1 MNSKEKRTL
10 GVKKTTPTRQR
21 ILKKTEEL
29 RMRTIFDF
37 WKRENDEAEE
47 HMRKVGTTMIDD
59 NDSTL
64 STTADKVAHDD
75 QKMTMNLSTPGDNY
89 DDDEECVF
97 NMRRIC
103 EKPGCEAKTV
113 KLSILKK
120 RHVKSDD
127 MKDFEYKRVTQT
139 KLI

>member
-37 WKRENDEAEE
+37 WKRKNDEAEE
-47 HMRKVGTTMIDD
+47 HRRKVGTTMIDD

-75 QKMTMNLSTPGDNY
+75 
-89 DDDEECVF
+89 
-97 NMRRIC
+97 
-103 EKPGCEAKTV
+103 
-113 KLSILKK
+113 
-120 RHVKSDD
+120 
-127 MKDFEYKRVTQT
+127 
-139 KLI
+139 